1 MHMCQRCRTPTK
13 TPVKRRRVMV
23 ETPSPQPKRRRP
35 CECPPS
41 SDSSSEC
48 PPSPSPDSNSE
59 CPPPSADDIAIDRI
73 QSILNNL
80 KDGALEST
88 LMKIADRVKVTI
100 VGKTC
105 SLKELIHAAT
115 TAEAAP
121 QVHAVI
127 ADECIRLRV
136 GRREYTKVIVPAYRK
151 IRDAIKWVD
160 VPGAEF
166 CPRWGDMK
174 KTIDCELAK
183 GVNKGVHT
191 VKPTWRAGGLGCVW
205 TEVDVYIAERMIAY
219 RSKLPTTYRNHLETI
234 AARVSTVSWAGEFL
248 RVFGNTYEY
257 LRAGQNV
264 AKIFDVKLV
273 HAELNCWNKH

>member
-174 KTIDCELAK
+174 K
-183 GVNKGVHT
+183 
-191 VKPTWRAGGLGCVW
+191 R
-205 TEVDVYIAERMIAY
+205 
-219 RSKLPTTYRNHLETI
+219 
-234 AARVSTVSWAGEFL
+234 STVSWR
-248 RVFGNTYEY
+248 RVSTKVCTPWNPRGVLAVLAVSGRRLMYISPNAWSPTDQNSRQPTGITWRPLQREYPQWAELVNSYEY
-257 LRAGQNV
+257 SGILTSIYEQGKMLQ
-264 AKIFDVKLV
+264 KYLM
-273 HAELNCWNKH
+273 